1 MTQAEAKEFKI
12 RRHDR
17 YMSFFESI
25 KSFIEMAEEYEC
37 KEANEILKDVAT
49 MLKEFTIKSKING
62 EEVID
67 GVNYLLSLDIGDKDK
82 DFFVNHITNGV
93 RTAGEYLIALE
104 LKQQKGK
111 LIETYLE
118 DAIEYV
124 EEWAKPKYNG
134 AVNLLVQLAKIK
146 KLNKL
151 NNIVF
156 EIEKD
161 LMACLDYNQKI
172 EIAQNDS
179 NVIPGEISDEFME
192 VAEKEEE
199 MVEV

>member
-1 MTQAEAKEFKI
+1 MTQAEVKEFKI
-12 RRHDR
+12 RRHGR
-17 YMSFFESI
+17 YISFFENI
-25 KSFIEMAEEYEC
+25 KNFIETAEEYEC
-37 KEANEILKDVAT
+37 KEANKILEDVAN

-62 EEVID
+62 EEIED
-67 GVNYLLSLDIGDKDK
+67 GVNFLLSLDIKGKDK

-104 LKQQKGK
+104 LKETKNK
-111 LIETYLE
+111 LIETYVD

-124 EEWAKPKYNG
+124 EEWAKPKYHG
-134 AVNLLVQLAKIK
+134 AVSLLVQLAKIK

-151 NNIVF
+151 NDAVF

-161 LMACLDYNQKI
+161 LIACLEYNDKI

-179 NVIPGEISDEFME
+179 NIIPGEISDEFME
-192 VAEKEEE
+192 VVEKEE